1 MAYLPVL
8 VVEGQ
13 RFLPSKDANY
23 DRAWEPGKEALRI
36 LDHAVDSAVQAAY
49 VNRLLGRECLK
60 LLDREAAVPADF
72 G

>member
-23 DRAWEPGKEALRI
+23 DRAWDNCGPGLRI
-36 LDHAVDSAVQAAY
+36 EMLMCDRA
-49 VNRLLGRECLK
+49 RLRPSRGIRLRLTVRK
-60 LLDREAAVPADF
+60 LPGV
-72 G
+72 